1 MVNLTGQFIII
12 CWAIFLIYWFIS
24 AFSVKRTALERGW
37 RSWGWRFPILAAV
50 LLLILLNQGGFSK
63 YVGVILWHSSLLI
76 GLVADL
82 ITLAGLII
90 VLWSRKTLAGNW
102 SSDVVI
108 KENHELIER
117 GPYAY
122 VRHPIYSGL
131 LLMVLGAAI
140 ISGRVGAFVV
150 LAILFFGFWFKASQE
165 ERLLTKH
172 FPDAYPNYKARVKAF
187 IPFIF

>member
-24 AFSVKRTALERGW
+24 AFSVKRTAQKRDW
-37 RSWGWRFPILAAV
+37 RSWGWRFPILAGV
-50 LLLILLNQGGFSK
+50 LLLILLNQGVFPK
-63 YVGVILWHSSLLI
+63 FAGVILWHSSLVI
-76 GLVADL
+76 GLIADL
-82 ITLAGLII
+82 ITFTGFIV
-90 VLWSRKTLAGNW
+90 VLWARKTLAGNW

-108 KENHELIER
+108 KEDHELIER

-140 ISGRVGAFVV
+140 ISGLVGAFVM
-150 LAILFFGFWFKASQE
+150 LAILFFAFWFKASQE
-165 ERLLTKH
+165 EQLLTKH